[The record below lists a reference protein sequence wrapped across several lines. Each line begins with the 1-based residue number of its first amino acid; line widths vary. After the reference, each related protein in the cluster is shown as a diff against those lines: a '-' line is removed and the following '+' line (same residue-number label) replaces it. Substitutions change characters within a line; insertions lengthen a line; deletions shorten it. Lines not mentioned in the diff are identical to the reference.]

1 MFQYK
6 NKHKDLY
13 VNAKQI
19 DIDNYIEISD
29 NLPIGYSIQVC
40 GDHFDLYKDDKFER
54 YVGTGDYIVIHNN
67 VVTVMPDYVF
77 NDLFV

>member
-13 VNAKQI
+13 VNAQQI
-19 DIDNYIEISD
+19 NIDNYVEISN
-29 NLPIGYSIQVC
+29 NLPIRYSIQVC
-40 GDHFDLYKDDKFER
+40 GDHFDLYKNNKFER
-54 YVGTGDYIVIHNN
+54 YIGVNDYIVIHNN

-77 NDLFV
+77 NDLFI

>member
-13 VNAKQI
+13 VNAQQI
-19 DIDNYIEISD
+19 NIGNYIEISN
-29 NLPIGYSIQVC
+29 NLPIGYSIQIC
-40 GDHFDLYKDDKFER
+40 EDHFDLYKNDKFER
-54 YVGTGDYIVIHNN
+54 YIGVNDYIVIHNN

>member
-13 VNAKQI
+13 VNAQQI
-19 DIDNYIEISD
+19 NINNYIEISN

-40 GDHFDLYKDDKFER
+40 GGHFDLYKNDKFER
-54 YVGTGDYIVIHNN
+54 YIGVNDYIVIHNN

-77 NDLFV
+77 NDLFI

>member
-13 VNAKQI
+13 VNAQRI
-19 DIDNYIEISD
+19 NIGNYVEISN

-40 GDHFDLYKDDKFER
+40 GDHFDLYKNDKFER
-54 YVGTGDYIVIHNN
+54 YIGVNDYIVIHNN